1 MPLIRRKRRTHT
13 MILARLEES
22 ILTLRHLQRQ
32 GQPGAEV
39 SLNICLEQWQTA
51 WDRLV
56 LQAYE
61 NWAQTPGPRTTAERR
76 SR

>member
-1 MPLIRRKRRTHT
+1 VALIRRKRRTHS
-13 MILARLEES
+13 MVLARIEES

-56 LQAYE
+56 LEAYARE
-61 NWAQTPGPRTTAERR
+61 VLDIQSPDYHG
-76 SR
+76 

>member
-1 MPLIRRKRRTHT
+1 MLFRRKRKTPT

-39 SLNICLEQWQTA
+39 SMNICLEQWEAT
-51 WDRLV
+51 WRRLQ
-56 LQAYE
+56 LEAYE
-61 NWAQTPGPRTTAERR
+61 REALDNQSPDYHG
-76 SR
+76 